1 LLTVPIHVIAG
12 PGDYAESCL
21 LPGDPLRA
29 KLIAE
34 RFLGDARQVAGT
46 RGLLGYTGSFEGVRV
61 SVQATGMGG
70 PSAAI
75 VVEELAQLGV
85 RSLIRV
91 GTCGSLRAEL
101 EIGELVLP
109 QAAFPAD
116 GTTRELAGE
125 PHAPCADWELLHGL
139 VHASKKLELR
149 PRVGP
154 VATSDLFYDPDEGQ
168 NGRWARLGAL
178 AVEMECAAVFTLAA
192 LRGLR
197 AAAVLI
203 VTDELA
209 GDKRRRVSDAELP
222 AAVEQAALLALT
234 AATAG
239 ARA

>member
-1 LLTVPIHVIAG
+1 LLSVPIHVIAG
-12 PGDYAESCL
+12 AGDYAETCL

-29 KLIAE
+29 RLIAE
-34 RFLGDARQVAGT
+34 SFLADAVQVTGT
-46 RGLLGYTGSFEGVRV
+46 RGLLGYTGSFEGRRV

-91 GTCGSLRAEL
+91 GTCGSLRPEL
-101 EIGELVLP
+101 ELGALVAPL
-109 QAAFPAD
+109 AAFPAD

-139 VHASKKLELR
+139 VHAAKQRRLELR
-149 PRVGP
+149 VGA
-154 VATSDLFYDPDEGQ
+154 VATSDLFYDPDEDQ
-168 NGRWARLGAL
+168 NGRWARLGAI
-178 AVEMECAAVFTLAA
+178 AVEMECAVIFTLAA
-192 LRGLR
+192 LRSLR

-209 GDKRRRVSDAELP
+209 GGRRRRVSDTDLP
-222 AAVEQAALLALT
+222 AAVEQAAGLALA
-234 AATAG
+234 AATG
-239 ARA
+239 GG